1 MPQAEWM
8 IPRPS
13 LAAQAQLQHSLQV
26 LQATE
31 PNEHAKVVSLAGDL
45 MRLNMH
51 YKTLLNQAIGHITEL
66 EVAAILHEHTPAQP
80 GAYTASGDSWPSDT
94 PVAPAHG

>member
-13 LAAQAQLQHSLQV
+13 LAAQAQLQYSLQV

-31 PNEHAKVVSLAGDL
+31 PREHDKVVSLAGDL
-45 MRLNMH
+45 LRQNMH
-51 YKTLLNQAIGHITEL
+51 YKTLLNQAIGYIIEL
-66 EVAAILHEHTPAQP
+66 EVTEALREHTPAQS
-80 GAYTASGDSWPSDT
+80 GTYTASGDS
-94 PVAPAHG
+94 